1 MFAAQSA
8 KGGAMTKELKRHLEH
23 QSIQAA
29 KAAEELAKKQT
40 KIRLN
45 IHAKGASDLIAVD
58 NRQFSM
64 TSDPYLVGQI
74 LFGPLG
80 EYLKRRRSN
89 VAVIIVKVIFIS
101 LFFFYC
107 LL

>member
-80 EYLKRRRSN
+80 KYSKATQEQCSCNSR
-89 VAVIIVKVIFIS
+89 
-101 LFFFYC
+101 
-107 LL
+107 

>member
-64 TSDPYLVGQI
+64 TSSFVSRLYYVKMSPSFV
-74 LFGPLG
+74 
-80 EYLKRRRSN
+80 RSPFLN
-89 VAVIIVKVIFIS
+89 LCFPRFAPNTKDEA
-101 LFFFYC
+101 
-107 LL
+107 